1 MLPTNFDFLTAERP
15 DLGPAFRR
23 LREWI
28 QAHQDWNVLDPRE
41 LAPSLPDIDSF
52 TLAKMLALL
61 VQRRVMRQV
70 YVVLTPSGVY
80 ADGEYEDP
88 RKIPDKVPDRFNHYF
103 DTQEADIVPVLRPR

>member
-15 DLGPAFRR
+15 DLAGHLLFADFVNGSRPTRIGTFS
-23 LREWI
+23 I
-28 QAHQDWNVLDPRE
+28 LDE
-41 LAPSLPDIDSF
+41 LARLLPDIDSF

-88 RKIPDKVPDRFNHYF
+88 RKIPDKVPD
-103 DTQEADIVPVLRPR
+103 QLQPLL